1 MKRFLLLTVAFSIA
15 YPAITQDDSTRLV
28 ASTRPGADKTVTDT
42 RVTLGED
49 SLKNILLYEVTTDG
63 RKLRIGNRGIEVL
76 EGLEGR
82 GTRMSLKKYDVED
95 DRDYLSEAF
104 PQDEKS
110 KPKVPSRRWFKG
122 HWAGLEI
129 GFNNYLTAE
138 QSMVLPAEDDFMT
151 LNSGKSK
158 SVNINFAQINMGLTR
173 RVGLVSG
180 LGFHMNNYFFEG
192 NNSLTKSAGGMIEP
206 LYPAEGIIFD
216 KSKITTRYI
225 TLPLMLEVQIPVNYS
240 KRLNIAGGGI
250 GALKLGSHTKTVYYN
265 NGKQKVKDQGDF
277 SLNMLRYGLTARV
290 GYEMVQLYGTYYM
303 TPLFKTGR
311 GPELYPFE
319 IGVSFTIND

>member
-1 MKRFLLLTVAFSIA
+1 MKRFLLLTLAFSLA

-28 ASTRPGADKTVTDT
+28 ASTRPGAEKTVTDT

-49 SLKNILLYEVTTDG
+49 SLKNILLYEVTPDG
-63 RKLRIGNRGIEVL
+63 RTFRIGNRGIEIL

-82 GTRMSLKKYDVED
+82 GTRMSVKRYDLED
-95 DRDYLSEAF
+95 DMEFVSKTY
-104 PQDEKS
+104 PQDENPKR
-110 KPKVPSRRWFKG
+110 KVPGRRRFEG

-138 QSMVLPAEDDFMT
+138 KSMVLPIDDEFMT

-158 SVNINFAQINMGLTR
+158 SVNINFAQINMGFTR
-173 RVGLVSG
+173 RIGLVTG
-180 LGFHMNNYFFEG
+180 LGFQMSNYFFEG
-192 NNSLTKSAGGMIEP
+192 NNSLSKAPGGMIEP
-206 LYPAEGIIFD
+206 LYPATGIIFD
-216 KSKITTRYI
+216 KSKLATRYI
-225 TLPLMLEVQIPVNYS
+225 TLPVMLEIQVPVNYN
-240 KRLNIAGGGI
+240 KHLNIAGGGI
-250 GALKLGSHTKTVYYN
+250 GAVKVGSHTKTVYYS

-290 GYEMVQLYGTYYM
+290 GYEMIQIYGTYYM
-303 TPLFKTGR
+303 TPLFKTGK

-319 IGVSFTIND
+319 IGVSFTFND